1 MFTIKKSKDNMKS
14 IKSIAIVAL
23 LIVLF
28 TSCNKRYTCSCG
40 TTQNG
45 TFTELAHGEFN
56 TTKSKAQSECDN
68 QKSALVGAHPS
79 VTCTLN

>member
-1 MFTIKKSKDNMKS
+1 MFTKRQENMKS
-14 IKSIAIVAL
+14 TKSIITAAL
-23 LIVLF
+23 LVLLF
-28 TSCNKRYTCSCG
+28 TSCHKRYTCSCG

-68 QKSALVGAHPS
+68 QKSALVAAHPS